1 MKKLLTSFAAI
12 AIAAT
17 SFSQQDAQFSHNM
30 FNKLAI
36 NPGYA
41 GTSQAMCATMLY
53 RQQWTGFPGAP
64 KTMLFSGDATINAIR
79 GGIGLTVVSD
89 KLGFDNTFIGK
100 LAYSFNLPVGPG
112 TLGLGIEG
120 GMMKKSLFG
129 PWIAPEG
136 VSGDLAIPV
145 TDPNNTTWDLGFG
158 AYYATNQL
166 YFGLSSLHLPQ
177 TAFPSVGTA
186 TAYSFDMVRHYYL
199 MAGYEFP
206 VSQSI
211 DIKPSILAKSDA
223 ASTQLDV
230 NVLGVWNRMIWA
242 GASYRLTDAIVA
254 LVGYQGG
261 NAKMTWK
268 IGYSYDITM
277 STLKEYSSGTH
288 EILLNYCFKIEPK
301 AKVQSHQNVRFL

>member
-1 MKKLLTSFAAI
+1 MKKTLITLCCFVIAVTSFA
-12 AIAAT
+12 
-17 SFSQQDAQFSHNM
+17 QQDAQFSHNM

-41 GTSQAMCATMLY
+41 GTSQAFCATALY

-64 KTMLFSGDATINAIR
+64 KTFLFSGDATINAIR
-79 GGIGLTVVSD
+79 GGIGLTLVSD
-89 KLGFDNTFIGK
+89 KLGFDNSFIGK
-100 LAYSFNLPVGPG
+100 LAYSFNMPVGPG
-112 TLGLGIEG
+112 TLGIGIEG
-120 GMMKKSLFG
+120 GMQQKSLSG

-136 VSGDLAIPV
+136 VTGDLAIPATGV
-145 TDPNNTTWDLGFG
+145 SNTIWDLGFG

-177 TAFPSVGTA
+177 TAFPSVAPYTK
-186 TAYSFDMVRHYYL
+186 YSFDMVRHYYL

-206 VSQSI
+206 VSPSI

-230 NVLGVWNRMIWA
+230 NVLGLWNRMIWA

-261 NAKMTWK
+261 NSKMTWK
-268 IGYSYDITM
+268 IGYSYDVTT
-277 STLKEYSSGTH
+277 STLKTYSSGSH

>member
-1 MKKLLTSFAAI
+1 MKKTLTCLAAI
-12 AIAAT
+12 VIAAT
-17 SFSQQDAQFSHNM
+17 SFAQQDAQFSHNM

-41 GTSQAMCATMLY
+41 GTSQAFCATAIY

-64 KTMLFSGDATINAIR
+64 KTFLFSGDATINAIR
-79 GGIGLTVVSD
+79 GGIGLTIVSD
-89 KLGFDNTFIGK
+89 KLGFDNSFIGK
-100 LAYSFNLPVGPG
+100 LAYSFNMPVGPG
-112 TLGLGIEG
+112 TLGLGLEG
-120 GMMKKSLFG
+120 GMMQKSLYG
-129 PWIAPEG
+129 PWVAPDG
-136 VSGDLAIPV
+136 VAGDNSIPANG
-145 TDPNNTTWDLGFG
+145 DASTTFDVGFG

-177 TAFPSVGTA
+177 GDLQLGTA
-186 TAYSFDMVRHYYL
+186 TFTSVRHYYL

-223 ASTQLDV
+223 AATQLDV

-242 GASYRLTDAIVA
+242 GASYRLTDAVVA

-268 IGYSYDITM
+268 IGYSYDVTM
-277 STLKEYSSGTH
+277 STLKQYSTGSH
-288 EILLNYCFKIEPK
+288 EILLNYCFKVEPK

>member
-1 MKKLLTSFAAI
+1 MKKTLITLTAIAIVVTSFA
-12 AIAAT
+12 
-17 SFSQQDAQFSHNM
+17 QQDAQFSHNM

-41 GTSQAMCATMLY
+41 GTSQAFCATALY

-64 KTMLFSGDATINAIR
+64 KTFLFSGDATINAIR

-89 KLGFDNTFIGK
+89 QLGFDKSFLGK
-100 LAYSFNLPVGPG
+100 LAYSFNMPVGPG
-112 TLGLGIEG
+112 TLGLGLEG
-120 GMMKKSLFG
+120 GMQQKSLFG
-129 PWIAPEG
+129 PWVASDG
-136 VSGDLAIPV
+136 VAGDNSIPANA
-145 TDPNNTTWDLGFG
+145 DAATTFDVGFG

-177 TAFPSVGTA
+177 GEISLKNA
-186 TAYSFDMVRHYYL
+186 TFTTVRHYYL

-223 ASTQLDV
+223 AATQLDV

-242 GASYRLTDAIVA
+242 GASYRLTDAVVA

-268 IGYSYDITM
+268 IGYSYDVTM
-277 STLKEYSSGTH
+277 STLKQYSSGSH